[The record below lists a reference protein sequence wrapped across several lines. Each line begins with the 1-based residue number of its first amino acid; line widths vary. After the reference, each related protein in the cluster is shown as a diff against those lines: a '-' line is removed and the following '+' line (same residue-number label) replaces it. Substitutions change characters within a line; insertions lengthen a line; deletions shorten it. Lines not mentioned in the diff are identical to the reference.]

1 MKKLRSQK
9 GATLTEM
16 LCAVLIVV
24 LISALLVV
32 GIRFAGRTY
41 NSSMKL
47 SEAQELC
54 STLTSIISDKLR
66 FCGTV
71 TQSEDG
77 GLTQI
82 FIQNVGNV
90 EGEGEAFQL
99 SEDGQV
105 MLGDSKL
112 LGASAY
118 PRGLQV
124 QEVSLQYDAGTD
136 IFTVA
141 LRIGDKTGDT
151 LAENTFEV
159 KRVNNGQ

>member
-1 MKKLRSQK
+1 MKKLRSQR

-90 EGEGEAFQL
+90 EGEAFQL

-118 PRGLQV
+118 PRGLRV

>member
-1 MKKLRSQK
+1 MKKLRSQR

-71 TQSEDG
+71 TRSEDG

-99 SEDGQV
+99 SENGQV

-118 PRGLQV
+118 PRGLRV
-124 QEVSLQYDAGTD
+124 QEVSLQYDEGTD